1 MAFYVKI
8 VEITSQ
14 LYKAL
19 KFILDLKRETDL
31 IMILHWSLLLSTRY
45 DKMCIH
51 KDLIFWIKRWL
62 MFSRWSKLGQMFP
75 DGPRLSM
82 LV

>member
-31 IMILHWSLLLSTRY
+31 IKILCWFLLLSTRY
-45 DKMCIH
+45 DKICIH
-51 KDLIFWIKRWL
+51 RDLIFWIKRWL
-62 MFSRWSKLGQMFP
+62 RFSRRSKLGQMFP
-75 DGPRLSM
+75 DSPRLSI

>member
-31 IMILHWSLLLSTRY
+31 IKILLWFLLLSTRY
-45 DKMCIH
+45 DKICIQRLDILDQ
-51 KDLIFWIKRWL
+51 KVVDVF
-62 MFSRWSKLGQMFP
+62 QMVQVRP
-75 DGPRLSM
+75 DVFR
-82 LV
+82 